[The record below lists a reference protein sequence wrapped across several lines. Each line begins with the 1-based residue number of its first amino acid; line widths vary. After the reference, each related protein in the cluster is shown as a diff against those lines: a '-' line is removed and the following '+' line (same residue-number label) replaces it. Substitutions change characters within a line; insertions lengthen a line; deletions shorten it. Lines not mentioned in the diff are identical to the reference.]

1 MRTVPMLLLLPG
13 PIGMGIALAV
23 GLFDRLESVAMV
35 PTHVWDAVPGA
46 VQQGGRGVVLDR
58 RGRDTCG

>member
-1 MRTVPMLLLLPG
+1 MCSVHLLLLPPG

-46 VQQGGRGVVLDR
+46 LWFYVDYA
-58 RGRDTCG
+58 